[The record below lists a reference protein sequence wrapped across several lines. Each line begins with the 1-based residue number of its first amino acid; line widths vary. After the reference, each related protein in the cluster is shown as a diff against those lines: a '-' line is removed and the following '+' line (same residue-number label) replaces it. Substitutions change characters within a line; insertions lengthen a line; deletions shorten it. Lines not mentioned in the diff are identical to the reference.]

1 MLDGEVLC
9 SWWIL
14 DNFGR
19 KFLEDSN
26 AITSL
31 KLRGSYGELGN
42 NQTQML
48 TEMQLISLTNN
59 YSKQDIMEIILVL
72 FLVVLLTLIC
82 LGRKQLQ
89 VMLV

>member
-1 MLDGEVLC
+1 MGKFYAVGG
-9 SWWIL
+9 SWIISEE
-14 DNFGR
+14 NFL
-19 KFLEDSN
+19 KDST
-26 AITSL
+26 ITSL

-42 NQTQML
+42 NHKML

-59 YSKQDIMEIILVL
+59 YSKQDMKEIILVL